1 MLCSHYTDLP
11 VPKPHGLFFFQANA
25 SHKACACLAM
35 DFVAG
40 TSGKHFFIERVQGI
54 TPEREEVIHQAQER
68 ILKSLAR
75 IQITLAKFQST
86 TIGYLGRRG
95 EGSEGGTPVNDE
107 YEVEENGS
115 SSHQSPEDCYKSL
128 FAERKAKFD
137 GKDHEGSGVDKT
149 ARRMLDIM
157 GSTIQYVCEEGRRS
171 YLTLFDNGGHNIVCD
186 DVGNLVSLIDVDTLW
201 FAPIELAVKLPGK
214 VRLEHSSDN
223 SPLRWRPGNQTKAE
237 YPAHYVELV
246 RQAGVDLGVPQIG
259 ELYAS
264 KTLHYSAVVAMGLY
278 VFDKDDPCKHDNWL
292 RTQRMARLHWLG
304 LGSLEST
311 LPPGDDS
318 AEDVESTVDA
328 LLGVVLDVEPEDA
341 RAPKQQRYRGLLRF
355 LVSGEGGSMPLEVL
369 AKLPEVV
376 TGVLGDE
383 RGRHFKGSPAQQE
396 RLSRL
401 VEAYDS
407 RGS

>member
-1 MLCSHYTDLP
+1 MDL
-11 VPKPHGLFFFQANA
+11 
-25 SHKACACLAM
+25 
-35 DFVAG
+35 VAG
-40 TSGKHFFIERVQGI
+40 INGKDFFNEERQES
-54 TPEREEVIHQAQER
+54 TLAPKEVIHQAQER

-86 TIGYLGRRG
+86 AIGHLGCRRA
-95 EGSEGGTPVNDE
+95 GSRSGTPVIGE
-107 YEVEENGS
+107 YEVAKGES
-115 SSHQSPEDCYKSL
+115 SYPSPAACYKSL
-128 FAERKAKFD
+128 FAWRKAKFD
-137 GKDHEGSGVDKT
+137 GKDQGPGVDKS

-157 GSTIQYVCEEGRRS
+157 GSTIPYVCEESHRS

-201 FAPIELAVKLPGK
+201 FAPIELAVKLPGQIH
-214 VRLEHSSDN
+214 LEHSSDD

-237 YPAHYVELV
+237 YPAHYAELV

-278 VFDKDDPCKHDNWL
+278 VLQKDDPSRNDNWL
-292 RTQRMARLHWLG
+292 RTQRVARLHWLG

-318 AEDVESTVDA
+318 AEDVESTVDT
-328 LLGVVLDVEPEDA
+328 LLGIVLDVEPEDA
-341 RAPKQQRYRGLLRF
+341 RAPKQQRYRGFLRF
-355 LVSGEGGSMPLEVL
+355 LVSGEGGSMPPGVL
-369 AKLPEVV
+369 AKLPQVV
-376 TGVLGDE
+376 PGILFDE
-383 RGRHFKGSPAQQE
+383 GGRPSKGSPAQREQ
-396 RLSRL
+396 LSSL

-407 RGS
+407 QGS